1 MKGTY
6 DVSVRRAA
14 ATLALA
20 SLAGLAL
27 AAQGSTRP
35 AVRAPRFGYLRI
47 VIRNVP
53 EGATAH
59 VILTGPRGYRLVIE
73 RTRRLHLQ
81 AGTYRVA
88 APTIHSSTFDATPVR
103 AAWRVVVTAGKEIAT
118 TVTYGAPVPRT
129 PPAQAPGTAP
139 TVTAVTGQTTA
150 PSPVYVWVSITFAD
164 PECDVVGG
172 TWIGSGEAIG
182 DFGRWGRTD
191 LMRNLS
197 CVGGVGSLEFART
210 CTAAQSLERVLL
222 VDATGRRS
230 AAVGYT
236 LRCS

>member
-1 MKGTY
+1 
-6 DVSVRRAA
+6 VLV
-14 ATLALA
+14 
-20 SLAGLAL
+20 
-27 AAQGSTRP
+27 AQGSPRP

-59 VILTGPRGYRLVIE
+59 VVLTGPRGYRLVVA
-73 RTRRLHLQ
+73 RTRRLRLQ

-88 APTIHSSTFDATPVR
+88 APTIHASTFDAAPAR
-103 AAWRVVVTAGKEIAT
+103 AARRVVVSAGKEVAAT
-118 TVTYGAPVPRT
+118 VSYRVPVPRT

-139 TVTAVTGQTTA
+139 TVTAVTGQTATPA
-150 PSPVYVWVSITFAD
+150 PVYVWVGVTFAD
-164 PECDVVGG
+164 SECDVVGG
-172 TWIGSGEAIG
+172 TWIGAGEAIG
-182 DFGRWGRTD
+182 DFGRWGRPD

-230 AAVGYT
+230 PSVGYT
-236 LRCS
+236 LRCN

>member
-1 MKGTY
+1 M
-6 DVSVRRAA
+6 RRAA

-20 SLAGLAL
+20 SLGGLAL
-27 AAQGSTRP
+27 VAQGSTHP

-59 VILTGPRGYRLVIE
+59 VVLTGPRGYRLAVE

-81 AGTYRVA
+81 TGTYRIA
-88 APTIHSSTFDATPVR
+88 APTIHAGTFDATPVR
-103 AAWRVVVTAGKEIAT
+103 AARSVVVSAGKEVAAT
-118 TVTYGAPVPRT
+118 VSYRMPVPRT
-129 PPAQAPGTAP
+129 PPAQVPGTAP
-139 TVTAVTGQTTA
+139 TVTAVTAPTAA
-150 PSPVYVWVSITFAD
+150 PSPVYVWVGVTFAD

-182 DFGRWGRTD
+182 DFGRWGRPD
-191 LMRNLS
+191 LMRNLA

-230 AAVGYT
+230 TAVGYT
-236 LRCS
+236 LRCA